1 MSIAQLRQRIRVPH
15 PAHPVLLML
24 PVVVLAAAVTTSTS
38 IVRVDALL
46 GSLARGAV
54 DGVSP
59 HVGYLVSTLGGTD
72 LVLPLTAASALL
84 LCLLRHW
91 RGAVALV
98 VAVLGTQ
105 IVVDLIKGAIERP
118 RPAAN
123 EALAQASGASFPS
136 AHSATSMAL
145 YAMLAFLLAR
155 RFQGAARI
163 AVACVGGTVVV
174 AVGLSRVMLAAH
186 YPIDVVAGWLTG
198 AAVVTAAW
206 LLVRR
211 LRAPRLLTQP
221 S

>member
-24 PVVVLAAAVTTSTS
+24 PVLALAAAITTSTS
-38 IVRVDALL
+38 IVHVDALL
-46 GSLARGAV
+46 GSAARAAA

-59 HVGYLVSTLGGTD
+59 SVGFVVSHLGGTD

-84 LCLLRHW
+84 LCLLRHF
-91 RGAVALV
+91 RGALALV

-105 IVVDLIKGAIERP
+105 IVVDLIKGLIERP

-123 EALAQASGASFPS
+123 EAIAQASGASFPS

-155 RFQGAARI
+155 RLQGPARI
-163 AVACVGGTVVV
+163 AVACLGGAVVV

-186 YPIDVVAGWLTG
+186 YPIDVMAGWLTG

-211 LRAPRLLTQP
+211 LRAPRLLAQ
-221 S
+221 SA